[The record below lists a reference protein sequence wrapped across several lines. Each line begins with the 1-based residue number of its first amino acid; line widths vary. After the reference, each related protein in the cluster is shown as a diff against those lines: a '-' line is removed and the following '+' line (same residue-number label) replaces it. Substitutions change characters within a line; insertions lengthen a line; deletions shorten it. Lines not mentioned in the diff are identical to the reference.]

1 MAGTAANDTITAA
14 AGTLQASDVI
24 SDASTTDADVLN
36 LSINSYSS
44 VQALISSVETINV
57 AGVYTSS
64 GLDAQNVVN
73 AKTVNL
79 SAGISGATGT
89 LANASA
95 QKVQAVN
102 AGTNIDTLNI
112 NSAAFTG
119 GTGGTISVGAG
130 SASTVTI
137 GNTGNTG
144 TDAYSVSPVRGST
157 LNLRGGSDGTDTFTV
172 TLPGGGLTL
181 DIDNLAATTGD
192 IDNLNLVSSGSATNT
207 ITVNSGDDKITDSG
221 TGDRL
226 LISGTQSVTFTG
238 DLDALVG
245 NGTRLTNVALEKASG
260 YTGTVT
266 WNSNNSITSGNLNR
280 AVGLDVIN
288 VTTTATGVN
297 LLLNEATT
305 LNLAINNGSRLYNVD
320 NNTTTAMTAGSGT
333 LKLGLTGDSA
343 TNSVQDAVSTGAN
356 VGTLVITNATRASTI
371 TTLDTTTGTTVDTVV
386 VNGDKNLTITTW
398 NATGSEVLTA
408 TNFTGALTATSAN
421 AAATMIGGS
430 GADILTGGSDLAD
443 SIVGGAGDDI
453 LSGGVGSATD
463 TLVGGL
469 GSDRFILGGNVA
481 SAERIADFSISGT
494 NGTDVLAISVGS
506 LSGTSSAALS
516 AMQNGNSANLVA
528 GATVGISLVSAATT
542 LTAATNVIVL
552 SGTFATQ
559 ALMETAVE
567 AGGTRQITLGSA
579 TAAGDDYF
587 ILWSDGT
594 NAYFGYLNDTGT
606 ATTFSA
612 GANTTYNNVVTL
624 AGVTSVDAITA
635 SNFLFIA

>member
-1 MAGTAANDTITAA
+1 VAGTAANDTITAA